1 MTEINWQFIYLKNK
15 ISNSKNIMTINKLL
29 NEKYLI
35 IQMNSYEL
43 NSRIKVTK
51 LFKSVFSICIRVIL
65 HIFQF
70 NIT

>member
-43 NSRIKVTK
+43 NSRIKSNKT
-51 LFKSVFSICIRVIL
+51 FQICI
-65 HIFQF
+65 F
-70 NIT
+70 NMHMCYIAYFSV